1 MTECLDFGLGATA
14 GTIHAL
20 QFQSI
25 PQPDTWTYVPYSR
38 VETCGDG
45 TRKGFGFGV
54 ATWGWETLTQHDV
67 NKFLAFITANEAS
80 GAVYISTPTDRGGS
94 TQIFDEFS
102 CIFDR
107 ITDGQGKTLIARTQ
121 HPVVYSN
128 VTANFTHLVES

>member
-1 MTECLDFGLGATA
+1 MSECLDFGIGSTA

-25 PQPDTWTYVPYSR
+25 PQPDSWTYTPYSR

-54 ATWGWETLTQHDV
+54 ATWTWEVLTQREL
-67 NKFLAFITANEAS
+67 NRFLSFITANEAS
-80 GAVYISTPTDRGGS
+80 GVVYISTPTDRGGA
-94 TQIFDEFS
+94 TQTFDEFS
-102 CIFDR
+102 SIFDR
-107 ITDGQGKTLIARTQ
+107 ITDNQGKTLIARTQ
-121 HPVVYSN
+121 RPVVYSG